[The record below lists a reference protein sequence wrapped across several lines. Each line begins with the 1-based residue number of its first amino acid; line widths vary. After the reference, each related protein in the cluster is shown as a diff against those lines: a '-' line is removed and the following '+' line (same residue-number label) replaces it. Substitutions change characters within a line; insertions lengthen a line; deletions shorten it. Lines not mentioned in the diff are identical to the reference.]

1 MILFLINLF
10 SISFLLNFVWEIS
23 QMGFYSTLGMGDVS
37 DYGNFLRTHWEVSL
51 KDALMVV
58 SVYLIISL
66 ILKNCL
72 PSGDVSQGQKWP
84 LTWNS
89 GWLILLLSL
98 PAWQAVIEYYSVY
111 IYGRWGYAEAMPLI
125 YGIGIIPLLQML
137 VLPGAAVLLSRHLLK
152 E

>member
-1 MILFLINLF
+1 MFKFLSHLFL
-10 SISFLLNFVWEIS
+10 ISFLLNFVWEIS
-23 QMGFYSTLGMGDVS
+23 QMGFYSTLGMGGVS
-37 DYGNFLRTHWEVSL
+37 DYGNFLRIHWQVSL

-58 SVYLIISL
+58 LAYLMISL
-66 ILKNCL
+66 ILRNWRW
-72 PSGDVSQGQKWP
+72 V

-98 PAWQAVIEYYSVY
+98 PAWQVIIEYYSVY
-111 IYGRWGYAEAMPLI
+111 VLGRWGYDRAMPLLF
-125 YGIGIIPLLQML
+125 GIGAVPLLQML